1 MKYQDKILFGL
12 PFFAGCLV
20 AVFALLLGWQLT
32 RFEGSY
38 FEDEKR
44 EIVLKTGLFAEI
56 VRPMLDGNRVE
67 EARNYCNEFKKNSTR
82 LSLIAADGKVLAD
95 SGEKPELLDNH
106 RDRPEISAAF
116 AGTPTTSVRYS
127 ASLNA
132 WMIYHAVR
140 LDTASGSYVLRVA
153 VNTGKVTGMIDMAR
167 IGIAFALLLGGSLV
181 LGLAFY
187 IANRV
192 RRPMVEL
199 QNSAA
204 AIAGGNLGTR
214 IVTPSG
220 GIVRELALVISQ
232 MAEQLKLQLRQV
244 SCERNEKEAI
254 LNAMSEAVLLARP
267 NGEVTRYNRAAA
279 ELFRI
284 GSDARQFNL
293 SRAGIPELLPLATR
307 AFETGEKFEKEFE
320 LTQSGIRRT
329 LWIKGGLL
337 KQDDLSYLWLA
348 IGDLTNLRKLES
360 FRSDFIANVSHEI
373 KTPLTCIIGAAEAL
387 QEADADNPA
396 YAAKFLSI
404 LTAQSKRLNLLVQD
418 ILSLAAL
425 ERRQMNPAADFAPVR
440 LDSVLTNAVNMC
452 MEKAEAG
459 HIALTVKENPAVEI
473 RGDFQLL
480 EQAVV
485 NLVNNAIKYSGSP
498 RVEVSLVRRDDAA
511 VITVRDY
518 GIGIAPEHHG
528 RIFER
533 FYRVHQER
541 SRQLGGTGLGL
552 AIVKHIAQLHRGAAA
567 LESTPGQGCAFRLT
581 LPLR

>member
-38 FEDEKR
+38 LEDEKR
-44 EIVLKTGLFAEI
+44 EIVLKTGLLAEI
-56 VRPMLDGNRVE
+56 VRPMLDADRFE

-140 LDTASGSYVLRVA
+140 LDTASGRYVLRVA
-153 VNTGKVTGMIDMAR
+153 VNTGRVTGMIDMAR

-187 IANRV
+187 IVNRV

-214 IVTPSG
+214 IVIPPG

-267 NGEVTRYNRAAA
+267 NGEVARYNRAAA

-284 GSDARQFNL
+284 EADAPHFNL
-293 SRAGIPELLPLATR
+293 SRAGIPELLPLAAR

-320 LTQSGIRRT
+320 FTQSGIRRT

-387 QEADADNPA
+387 QEADADHPA
-396 YAAKFLSI
+396 GAAKFLSI

-440 LDSVLTNAVNMC
+440 LDSVLINAVNMC

-459 HIALTVKENPAVEI
+459 HIALTVKDNPAVEI
-473 RGDFQLL
+473 NGDFQLL

-498 RVEVSLVRRDDAA
+498 RVEVSLARRDDAA

-567 LESTPGQGCAFRLT
+567 LESTPGQGCAFRIT